1 MYNLRTRVRA
11 VPAGSARPQAG
22 MGARVPPA
30 AASPVTTSQALEML
44 YDNVEIVPESEVLV

>member
-11 VPAGSARPQAG
+11 VPAGSARPHAG

-30 AASPVTTSQALEML
+30 VASQVTTSQALEMFGE
-44 YDNVEIVPESEVLV
+44 NVEIVP